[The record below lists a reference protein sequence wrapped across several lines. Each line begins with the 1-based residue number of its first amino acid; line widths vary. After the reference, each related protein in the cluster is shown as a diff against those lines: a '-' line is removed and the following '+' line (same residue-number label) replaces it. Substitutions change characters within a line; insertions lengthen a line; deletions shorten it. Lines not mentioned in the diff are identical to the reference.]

1 MIKKKY
7 LSNDEIKSIKTKIF
21 KEVKESFNFAKKSN
35 FPNMRQLDDLNLS
48 NKTPVADKILEEY
61 EELNFNEDQIVIQ
74 PKGY

>member
-1 MIKKKY
+1 
-7 LSNDEIKSIKTKIF
+7 
-21 KEVKESFNFAKKSN
+21 
-35 FPNMRQLDDLNLS
+35 MRQLDDLNLS